1 MAVEQ
6 KPLRVHY
13 WWRAPGSRA
22 PSSQATSTSAEP
34 KVCPPWPACH
44 PTLARTS
51 GIWREPNPQTLIGA
65 GW

>member
-6 KPLRVHY
+6 KPLQVHY
-13 WWRAPGSRA
+13 WWRAPGSSA

-44 PTLARTS
+44 PTLARSS
-51 GIWREPNPQTLIGA
+51 GIWREPNPQTPTGA
-65 GW
+65 GN